1 MRGAPLL
8 LALAGGGS
16 AWMLHLLA
24 GYFLVSLGCPR
35 GWPALGGTLALV
47 TGLCAAS
54 ALAVAALA
62 LHHRRRLPRG
72 GGDGESPRLLLN
84 VAVLLSALFAV
95 MIVLGGVTVAAL
107 PPCQAAVGG

>member
-16 AWMLHLLA
+16 AWILHLLA

-35 GWPALGGTLALV
+35 GWPALGGTLAAV
-47 TGLCAAS
+47 TGVCAAG
-54 ALAVAALA
+54 ALAVAGLA
-62 LHHRRRLPRG
+62 LRERGRIPRG
-72 GGDGESPRLLLN
+72 RADGETARLLLG
-84 VAVLLSALFAV
+84 VAVLLGALFAV

>member
-35 GWPALGGTLALV
+35 GWPALGGTLAVV
-47 TGLCAAS
+47 TGVCAAG

-62 LHHRRRLPRG
+62 LRRRARIPRG
-72 GGDGESPRLLLN
+72 HADGETARLLLN
-84 VAVLLSALFAV
+84 VAVLLSALFAA